1 MERPTEGPSRPEPA
15 QRMLAALILL
25 PGLLVAGLA
34 IRDVLVLLALQGR
47 IIEQR
52 AILDNDLVRQWR
64 MLQSRKDLLNG
75 AVNLVAP
82 LGCVH
87 DPTTGWD
94 RVPDPTPGWERVL
107 AAVPPE
113 ATAGRVV
120 FCTDRSEVTIHG
132 GRADEALLARVA
144 GELATNPEMQR
155 VELSGQGSDDVALT
169 VVPQPIPPNEEV
181 SP

>member
-1 MERPTEGPSRPEPA
+1 MERPTHGPDRPERV
-15 QRMLAALILL
+15 QRMLATLILL
-25 PGLLVAGLA
+25 PGLIVAGLA
-34 IRDVLVLLALQGR
+34 VRDAIVLRALQGR

-52 AILDNDLVRQWR
+52 AIVDNDLVRQWR

-75 AVNLVAP
+75 AIQLIAP
-82 LGCVH
+82 LGRAP
-87 DPTTGWD
+87 DPTTGW
-94 RVPDPTPGWERVL
+94 ERAL

-120 FCTDRSEVTIHG
+120 FCTEGNEVRIHG

-144 GELATNPEMQR
+144 SELEANPDMQR
-155 VELSGQGSDDVALT
+155 VELNGQGSDDVVLT
-169 VVPQPIPPNEEV
+169 VVPQALPPSGDA